1 MEIYWVILAPL
12 LAALLAPTLVRLTG
26 GRGTGLLLSI
36 VPFGIVVF
44 LLRHVASGNEVLEWT
59 HAWMPTLGVDLSL
72 RISGYETLFLLLVSF
87 IGGLIVIYA
96 GAYLK
101 GHPQLG
107 RFYLIILLFMASML
121 GIIAADDMLL
131 LFVFWE
137 LTSITSFLLVGF
149 KHTDPV
155 ARKAALQALLVTG
168 GGGLALLAGLL
179 MVMQITGTNLI
190 SALPQHA
197 DAMAAS
203 PLFPAA
209 FILIL
214 LGAFTKSAQVPFHF
228 WLPGAMAAPTPVSAY
243 LHSATMVKA
252 GVILLAKLWPSMSQ
266 HELWTPLV
274 APVGAATLL
283 TGAVLAVLQTD
294 LKKLLA
300 YTTVSILGALT
311 MLLGFGDS
319 YALKTALLLALSHG
333 LYKGSLFM
341 VAGTID
347 HATGTRD
354 VRRLSGL
361 LKAMPLLAV
370 TGVLAAL
377 SMSGV
382 PPTLGFISKELL
394 YEAQLEQP
402 SSGWLWL
409 AIGFVASAFGV
420 TVALIVG
427 VRPFFGKPGAA
438 GVHHAPGLGMV
449 LPPTVLAVLGLVCGL
464 LPGWVDSAL
473 IGPAAGSLGGDAS
486 HPYLTL
492 WHGFTIVLALSALT
506 LLAGYLAYRG
516 RERLAA
522 IPAALS
528 RWRWITPTALYD
540 TCLDG
545 TLNFA
550 ARLTLVIQNGQLR
563 HYVRWTLVV
572 SAALIIYA
580 AVLSSSTFLV
590 YQGQSIN
597 ALVLAVVFLLC
608 VTAIGSVLVNS
619 RLTAIL
625 CLGGVGYAVA
635 MLFAAFA
642 APDLAITQLLVET
655 LTVVLFSFVILKL
668 PEIRNIRSRR
678 RRSADMAIAAV
689 AGLAMAAM
697 AWQAMQFRAAD
708 SISPGLVERSVPE
721 AFGRNVVNVIL
732 VDFRALDTL
741 GEILVLALAGVG
753 VVAVL
758 ASRRR
763 GPRRLFQAP
772 DDSEAPRDSRPH
784 PDPDELDTGASAG
797 ADIDPGRAITTE
809 ARTPS

>member
-1 MEIYWVILAPL
+1 MAARSVRTNHEILSMEIYWIILAPL
-12 LAALLAPTLVRLTG
+12 LLALVAPALVRLTG
-26 GRGTGLLLSI
+26 GRMIGPLLSV
-36 VPFGIVVF
+36 VPFAIVVF
-44 LLRHVASGNEVLEWT
+44 LFRHIGSGEEVLEWT

-87 IGGLIVIYA
+87 IGGLILIYA

-107 RFYLIILLFMASML
+107 RFYLIILLFMGSML
-121 GIIAADDMLL
+121 GVIAADDMLL

-149 KHTDPV
+149 KHTDPA

-179 MVMQITGTNLI
+179 MVMHITGTNLI
-190 SALPQHA
+190 SELPMHA
-197 DAMAAS
+197 EVMAAS
-203 PLFPAA
+203 ALFPAA

-252 GVILLAKLWPSMSQ
+252 GVILLAKLWPAMSQ
-266 HELWTPLV
+266 HDLWTPIV

-283 TGAVLAVLQTD
+283 TGAVLAVMQTD

-319 YALKTALLLALSHG
+319 YALKTAMLLALAHG

-361 LKAMPLLAV
+361 FKAMPLLGVA
-370 TGVLAAL
+370 GVLAAA
-377 SMSGV
+377 SMAGMI
-382 PPTLGFISKELL
+382 PTLGFISKEFL

-402 SSGWLWL
+402 SAGWLWL
-409 AIGFVASAFGV
+409 AVGFVASAFGV
-420 TVALIVG
+420 AVALIVG
-427 VRPFFGKPGAA
+427 VRPFFGKPGEA
-438 GVHHAPGLGMV
+438 GVHHAPDLGTV
-449 LPPTVLAVLGLVCGL
+449 LPPAILAVLGLVCGL
-464 LPGWVDSAL
+464 LPGLVDRA
-473 IGPAAGSLGGDAS
+473 IVAPAASSLGVDGS
-486 HPYLTL
+486 YPYLTL
-492 WHGFTIVLALSALT
+492 WHGFTIVLGVSVLT
-506 LLAGYLAYRG
+506 LVAGYLAYRC
-516 RERLAA
+516 RAALVA
-522 IPAALS
+522 IPAALQKGAPL
-528 RWRWITPTALYD
+528 TPTALYD
-540 TCLDG
+540 TILDG
-545 TLNFA
+545 VLRFA
-550 ARLTLVIQNGQLR
+550 AWLTLVIQNGQLR

-572 SAALIIYA
+572 SAALIVYA
-580 AVLSSSTFLV
+580 AALSTDTFAE
-590 YQGQSIN
+590 YQGQPVN
-597 ALVLAVVFLLC
+597 VLLVAVLLMLC
-608 VTAIGSVLVNS
+608 LTAVGSTLVTS

-625 CLGGVGYAVA
+625 CLGGVGYSVA
-635 MLFAAFA
+635 ILFAMFA

-678 RRSADMAIAAV
+678 RRSFDVAISTV

-741 GEILVLALAGVG
+741 GEILVLALAGIG
-753 VVAVL
+753 VAALL
-758 ASRRR
+758 AGTGRST
-763 GPRRLFQAP
+763 RRLFNPPQNQTT
-772 DDSEAPRDSRPH
+772 PRD
-784 PDPDELDTGASAG
+784 G
-797 ADIDPGRAITTE
+797 TT
-809 ARTPS
+809 